1 VSALREAIL
10 LPLTFLT
17 VALLGGLEP
26 GALMP
31 WVAPSLF
38 SLVLAVLLVAAL
50 VRGGAVAPDRLLH
63 GSRLPL
69 ANANG
74 AAVLASLFAASAQV
88 LHMLTPRHGLPAVI
102 VALILLLLL
111 ANTLV
116 ISPDRPKLLR
126 SLALVLGSAFVLKF
140 VLLDALA
147 DPEGGPTKRVLV
159 ALFDAATLGTITQNA
174 LPASAG
180 YLAFMLVMIYLVAVS
195 ALPAA
200 RSGPPHQLD
209 YPAPRSSDAIE
220 EPRRRKSLP
229 R

>member
-1 VSALREAIL
+1 MSALREAII
-10 LPLTFLT
+10 LPAAFLT

-26 GALMP
+26 GGLTP
-31 WVAPSLF
+31 WGAPSLF

-50 VRGGAVAPDRLLH
+50 VRGGALAPDRLLH
-63 GSRLPL
+63 GSRSPL

-74 AAVLASLFAASAQV
+74 AIVLLSLFAASAQT
-88 LHMLTPRHGLPAVI
+88 LHMVTPRHGLPAVI
-102 VALILLLLL
+102 VALVLLLLL
-111 ANTLV
+111 INTLV

-147 DPEGGPTKRVLV
+147 DPAGGRTKRVLV
-159 ALFDAATLGTITQNA
+159 ALFDAATLGTIAQDP

-180 YLAFMLVMIYLVAVS
+180 YLAFTLIVVYLIAVS

-200 RSGPPHQLD
+200 GSLPPPYLEHR
-209 YPAPRSSDAIE
+209 APRRDAIE
-220 EPRRRKSLP
+220 GAKPRRSLP